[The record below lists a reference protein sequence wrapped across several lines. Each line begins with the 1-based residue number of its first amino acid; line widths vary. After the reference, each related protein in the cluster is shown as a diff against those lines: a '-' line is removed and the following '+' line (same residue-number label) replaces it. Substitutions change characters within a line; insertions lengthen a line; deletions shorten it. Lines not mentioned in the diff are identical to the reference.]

1 MGCDWFWLYAA
12 AIVGE
17 GSLDAG
23 TGGEGGM
30 CEGISLGGGEGE
42 KGTGCRR
49 NRVNSQGRCA
59 GDFLV
64 EMQARERGQLGSENA
79 LAVWR

>member
-1 MGCDWFWLYAA
+1 MPGLGVREGCESELAW
-12 AIVGE
+12 
-17 GSLDAG
+17 
-23 TGGEGGM
+23 
-30 CEGISLGGGEGE
+30 GGEGE

-64 EMQARERGQLGSENA
+64 EMQARERGQLGSESA
-79 LAVWR
+79 LVIWR

>member
-12 AIVGE
+12 AIVDD
-17 GSLDAG
+17 GSLGAG
-23 TGGEGGM
+23 TGGNGVGGR
-30 CEGISLGGGEGE
+30 ELVGGEEGRR
-42 KGTGCRR
+42 CRR

-64 EMQARERGQLGSENA
+64 EMQARERGQLGSESA
-79 LAVWR
+79 LVVWR